1 MIAYLSGK
9 ITFKSPTHIFL
20 ETGGIGYMVKISL
33 NTYERVQHLDD
44 CRLHTSLVVKS
55 ENQSVSGF
63 DLYGFYEETE
73 KDLFEKLISVSGVGA
88 ATARM
93 MLSTFKPEEI
103 KNAILSENE
112 AMIQSIKGIGPKS
125 AKRIILE
132 LKDKVGKLSADS
144 ILLPTP
150 NNTMKEE
157 ALFALL
163 ALGFNKQAAEKVL
176 VKLQSSSTNWTVE
189 GLIKEALKML

>member
-33 NTYERVQHLDD
+33 NTFERIQHLES
-44 CRLHTSLVVKS
+44 CQLHTSLIVKI

-63 DLYGFYEETE
+63 DLYGFFEDSE

-93 MLSTFKPEEI
+93 MLSTFKPDEI
-103 KNAILSENE
+103 KNAILTENE
-112 AMIQSIKGIGPKS
+112 AIIQSIKGIGPKS
-125 AKRIILE
+125 AKRLILE
-132 LKDKVGKLSADS
+132 LKDKVGKMSGDAIS
-144 ILLPTP
+144 FATP

-176 VKLQSSSTNWTVE
+176 VKLQSSNSNWTVE